1 MTVILSIFLL
11 SIAASFIQRTT
22 GFGFGIFIMTMLPFL
37 MPSYAEATTLTGL
50 LAMSN
55 SIYIAIR
62 MHRYVQWRRVVP
74 ILCAFVVVSTLSIF
88 CLKKIDDVVL
98 RHVLG
103 VVLILFSIYFWFFNK
118 KIHLRPTLPTQIG
131 TGVLSGLM
139 GGFFNMQG
147 PPAVLYFIST
157 TKDKNQ
163 YMAMAQ
169 IYMLSGNII
178 MALVRTYN
186 GFMTTTVGLDY
197 LYGIGG
203 VAIGTTLGGILFRHL
218 SNGIFKYVVYT
229 YIGISGL
236 VILLTARR

>member
-1 MTVILSIFLL
+1 
-11 SIAASFIQRTT
+11 
-22 GFGFGIFIMTMLPFL
+22 
-37 MPSYAEATTLTGL
+37 
-50 LAMSN
+50 MSN

-62 MHRYVQWRRVVP
+62 MHRYVQWRCVVP

-98 RHVLG
+98 RDVLG

-118 KIHLRPTLPTQIG
+118 KIRLRPTLPTQIG

-157 TKDKNQ
+157 AKDKNQ
-163 YMAMAQ
+163 YMALAQ
-169 IYMLSGNII
+169 VYMLSGNII

-186 GFMTTTVGLDY
+186 GFMTSTVGLDY

-203 VAIGTTLGGILFRHL
+203 VAIGTTLGGYLFRHL
-218 SNGIFKYVVYT
+218 SNGIFRYVVYT

-236 VILLTARR
+236 VILLTAAR

>member
-1 MTVILSIFLL
+1 MTAIVSIFLL
-11 SIAASFIQRTT
+11 SIVASLIQRTT

-74 ILCAFVVVSTLSIF
+74 ILCAFVVVS
-88 CLKKIDDVVL
+88 DVVL
-98 RHVLG
+98 RDVLG

-118 KIHLRPTLPTQIG
+118 KIRLRPTLPTQIG

-157 TKDKNQ
+157 AKDKNQ
-163 YMAMAQ
+163 YMALAQ
-169 IYMLSGNII
+169 VYMLSGNII

-186 GFMTTTVGLDY
+186 GFMTSTVGLDY

-203 VAIGTTLGGILFRHL
+203 VAIGTTLGGYLFRHL
-218 SNGIFKYVVYT
+218 SNGIFRYVVYT

-236 VILLTARR
+236 VILLTAAR

>member
-1 MTVILSIFLL
+1 MTLFASIFVLC
-11 SIAASFIQRTT
+11 IIASFIQRTT

-62 MHRYVQWRRVVP
+62 MRRYVHWQSVVP
-74 ILCAFVVVSTLSIF
+74 ILCAFVVVSTASIF
-88 CLKKIDDVVL
+88 CLRKIDDVVL
-98 RHVLG
+98 RHILG
-103 VVLILFSIYFWFFNK
+103 VVLIFFSLYFCFFNK
-118 KIHLRPTLPTQIG
+118 RIRLRPTLPTQIG

-157 TKDKNQ
+157 TNDKNR

-186 GFMTTTVGLDY
+186 GFMTPTVGIDY

-203 VAIGTTLGGILFRHL
+203 VAIGTTLGGRLFDHL
-218 SNGIFKYVVYT
+218 SNGIFKYIVYT
-229 YIGISGL
+229 YIGISGI
-236 VILLTARR
+236 VVLLTAGR

>member
-1 MTVILSIFLL
+1 M
-11 SIAASFIQRTT
+11 
-22 GFGFGIFIMTMLPFL
+22 
-37 MPSYAEATTLTGL
+37 
-50 LAMSN
+50 
-55 SIYIAIR
+55 
-62 MHRYVQWRRVVP
+62 
-74 ILCAFVVVSTLSIF
+74 
-88 CLKKIDDVVL
+88 
-98 RHVLG
+98 LG
-103 VVLILFSIYFWFFNK
+103 VVLILFSIYFWYFNK

-131 TGVLSGLM
+131 TGVISGLM

-186 GFMTTTVGLDY
+186 GFMTTTVGIDY

-203 VAIGTTLGGILFRHL
+203 GYRHDTRRIYL
-218 SNGIFKYVVYT
+218 PPPDQWYFQIRRVYLHRNQRT
-229 YIGISGL
+229 RDPADG
-236 VILLTARR
+236 RH

>member
-1 MTVILSIFLL
+1 MTVIVSIFLL
-11 SIAASFIQRTT
+11 SIVASLIQRTT

-98 RHVLG
+98 RDVLG

-118 KIHLRPTLPTQIG
+118 KIRLRPTLPTQIG

-157 TKDKNQ
+157 AKDKNQ
-163 YMAMAQ
+163 YMALAQ
-169 IYMLSGNII
+169 VYISDISPTASSDMSSTPTSVSADSSSCSRRRGE
-178 MALVRTYN
+178 ALLLIPITTRRSRTC
-186 GFMTTTVGLDY
+186 TVSCLFDSE
-197 LYGIGG
+197 
-203 VAIGTTLGGILFRHL
+203 TILFVRL
-218 SNGIFKYVVYT
+218 
-229 YIGISGL
+229 
-236 VILLTARR
+236 ILCQ

>member
-1 MTVILSIFLL
+1 MATILSIFLL
-11 SIAASFIQRTT
+11 SIIAGFIQRTT

-37 MPSYAEATTLTGL
+37 MPSYAEATALTGL

-55 SIYIAIR
+55 FIYIAIR
-62 MHRYVQWRRVVP
+62 MHRYVQWRKVVP
-74 ILCAFVVVSTLSIF
+74 ILLAFMVVSTLSIF

-98 RHVLG
+98 RYVLG

-118 KIHLRPTLPTQIG
+118 KIHLRPNLPAQIG

-157 TKDKNQ
+157 TKDKNT

-169 IYMLSGNII
+169 VYMLSGNII

-186 GFMTTTVGLDY
+186 GFMTSAVGMGY

-203 VAIGTTLGGILFRHL
+203 VAIGTTIGGYLFRHL
-218 SNGIFKYVVYT
+218 SNGIFKYIVYT

-236 VILLTARR
+236 VILMTAGR